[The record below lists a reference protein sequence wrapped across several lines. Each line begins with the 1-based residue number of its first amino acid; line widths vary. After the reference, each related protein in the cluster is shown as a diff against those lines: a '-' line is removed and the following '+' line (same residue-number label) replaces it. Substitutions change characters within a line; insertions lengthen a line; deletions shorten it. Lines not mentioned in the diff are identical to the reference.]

1 MDYGDSALNPRCLG
15 GLGAHGSYRHGRDVR
30 ATERARGRR
39 GPAYED
45 RMEVIGHEAP
55 SPDFDIGG
63 PARAAEEI
71 GNERMIIGTED
82 VCRRPLPRWVTW
94 CGTWGTTILAGRA
107 MRGPWQLVEPGSI
120 NCTVTVITP

>member
-1 MDYGDSALNPRCLG
+1 
-15 GLGAHGSYRHGRDVR
+15 
-30 ATERARGRR
+30 
-39 GPAYED
+39 
-45 RMEVIGHEAP
+45 MEVIGHEAP

-94 CGTWGTTILAGRA
+94 SATWGTTILAGRA

-120 NCTVTVITP
+120 KCTVTVIVDQEYQAQLELPEQASTEATPEKIPSRIRT

>member
-1 MDYGDSALNPRCLG
+1 
-15 GLGAHGSYRHGRDVR
+15 
-30 ATERARGRR
+30 
-39 GPAYED
+39 
-45 RMEVIGHEAP
+45 MEVIGHEAP

-94 CGTWGTTILAGRA
+94 SATWGTTILAGRPCA
-107 MRGPWQLVEPGSI
+107 DRGSSWNPGQLNALSP
-120 NCTVTVITP
+120 